1 VIAVGGLVASEA
13 MIVRLGA
20 GLAGLATSFAGI
32 YTLNGAHLENAPWKA
47 RGH

>member
-1 VIAVGGLVASEA
+1 